1 MGTPSVL
8 DEMNARGAFELR
20 IGAMLLAVLL
30 LIVGG
35 VAGISWVAS
44 SHPSPQTIHVAA
56 AKVHAVSQATPRTS
70 AVPTSTPASTPSTVP
85 SGVPTPTTP
94 TSAPC
99 AGPPIGNV
107 HGAHQVLVVS
117 APSMSST
124 TATFQAFQLVGACWQ
139 SVAGPVAADLGYG
152 GLSSSKSEGDGATPI
167 GYFNIA
173 NQLYGN
179 GPPLGGAEPYH
190 QLVCGD
196 WWDEDPSSPTYNTF
210 VSVPCG
216 TTPPFGGGSEA
227 LWQETAAYQHFAVI
241 EYNANPVVPGAGS
254 AIFLHDSAGG
264 STAGCV
270 SIDSSVLDR
279 VLAWLD
285 PNQSPMIAIGT
296 PGQLA
301 QF

>member
-1 MGTPSVL
+1 MAKPSVL

-20 IGAMLLAVLL
+20 IGAMLLAVLV

-35 VAGISWVAS
+35 VAGISWAAS
-44 SHPSPQTIHVAA
+44 SHAARSAMHVAA
-56 AKVHAVSQATPRTS
+56 AKPSTAPSAGPRTTS
-70 AVPTSTPASTPSTVP
+70 VPATSPTTTQPSTQ
-85 SGVPTPTTP
+85 PTTTP

-107 HGAHQVLVVS
+107 QGARQVLVVS
-117 APSMSST
+117 APSTSST

-139 SVAGPVAADLGYG
+139 SVTGPVAADLGYG
-152 GLSSSKSEGDGATPI
+152 GLSASKSEGDGTTPI
-167 GYFNIA
+167 GYFHIA

-190 QLVCGD
+190 ELVCGD
-196 WWDEDPSSPTYNTF
+196 WWDEDPTSPTYNTF
-210 VSVPCG
+210 VNVACG

-227 LWQETAAYQHFAVI
+227 LWQETTAYQHFAVI
-241 EYNANPVVPGAGS
+241 EYNTNPIVPGAGS

-270 SIDSSVLDR
+270 SIDPSTLDR

-285 PNQSPMIAIGT
+285 PSQSPMIAIGT
-296 PGQLA
+296 PSQLA